1 MDENLIRQTEIFL
14 QETFHASPYLQ
25 EHPAEKDYRLE
36 HSYRVANL
44 AKDIA
49 LQEQQDVTDAVLA
62 ALLHDIAYCEQ
73 MHTQE
78 DRMNHGRRSAAIAR
92 PFLEQLGLPHS
103 RIQNICFSIA
113 IHVDDQADFDWPR
126 TSFSEIVGDAD
137 NLDRFDVYRI
147 YETLEYRKF
156 SQLSLAEKLQHAE
169 QTQSRLQTL
178 RDMKLGSQTAQNL
191 WTQRL
196 DFYLCFYQKLLLQL
210 NASSRVL

>member
-147 YETLEYRKF
+147 YETLEYWKF

>member
-78 DRMNHGRRSAAIAR
+78 ARMNHGRRSAAIAR

-103 RIQNICFSIA
+103 RIQHICFSIA

-126 TSFSEIVGDAD
+126 QSFSEIVGDAD

>member
-49 LQEQQDVTDAVLA
+49 LQEQQNVTDAVLA

-169 QTQSRLQTL
+169 
-178 RDMKLGSQTAQNL
+178 
-191 WTQRL
+191 
-196 DFYLCFYQKLLLQL
+196 
-210 NASSRVL
+210 

>member
-1 MDENLIRQTEIFL
+1 MDENLVRQTEIFL

-147 YETLEYRKF
+147 YETLEYWKF

>member
-1 MDENLIRQTEIFL
+1 MDENLIQQTEIFL

-169 QTQSRLQTL
+169 QTQNRLQTL
-178 RDMKLGSQTAQNL
+178 RDMKLGSQTAQTL

-196 DFYLCFYQKLLLQL
+196 DFYLCFYQKFLLQL

>member
-78 DRMNHGRRSAAIAR
+78 DRINHGRRSAAIAR

-178 RDMKLGSQTAQNL
+178 RNMKLGSQTAQNL

>member
-1 MDENLIRQTEIFL
+1 MDENLIQQTEIFL

>member
-1 MDENLIRQTEIFL
+1 MDENLVRQTEIFL

-78 DRMNHGRRSAAIAR
+78 DRINHGRRSAAIAR
-92 PFLEQLGLPHS
+92 S